1 MHSDA
6 GQVLRQRPA
15 ENKAKMPAIKKPFYR
30 EHKGW
35 TLVAE
40 RIAPF
45 VVGPDPMVHPLIVR
59 YCLKQLQQR
68 GLDPQHFLQGLDF
81 SIEDLKRPEFRLS
94 YTKASEAIWR
104 VISTLE
110 DPNLGL
116 TIGKQH
122 HIMSW
127 GLVGLG
133 AMACPTLKEAITFG
147 LEHQEAAGCLLS
159 LHAKQE
165 DRMLSI
171 VASVKFADVSIEHI
185 LVDATFAALAQAG
198 RVITGHPFQPHLV
211 ELVSRQ
217 IASVDRYRDIFQC
230 PVLFG
235 CMENKL
241 VLDLDKLS
249 DKISSANSAVMKMAS
264 AALLRERTN
273 SSSAV
278 FSRQFVE
285 PAIRDKLQMPPSPAD
300 LAAAMGLNERTLRR
314 KLAQEGTSYCS
325 ILDLLRRARAL
336 ELLLLGR
343 RPTME
348 VAAALGFSDVRSL
361 GRAFKRWTGHPLPIQ

>member
-1 MHSDA
+1 
-6 GQVLRQRPA
+6 
-15 ENKAKMPAIKKPFYR
+15 MPVIKKPFYR
-30 EHKGW
+30 EQKGW
-35 TLVAE
+35 TLGAE
-40 RIAPF
+40 RLAPF
-45 VVGPDPMVHPLIVR
+45 VVGPDPMVHPLVVR
-59 YCLKQLQQR
+59 YCLEQLQQH
-68 GLDPQHFLQGLDF
+68 GLDTQHILQGLDF

-104 VISTLE
+104 VISTLK
-110 DPNLGL
+110 DPDLGL
-116 TIGKQH
+116 IIGKQH

-133 AMACPTLKEAITFG
+133 AMACPTLKEAIAFG

-159 LHAKQE
+159 LHARQE
-165 DRMLSI
+165 DRQLSI
-171 VASVKFADVSIEHI
+171 IASVKFADVSIEHI

-198 RVITGHPFQPHLV
+198 RVITGDHFQPRLI

-217 IASVDRYRDIFQC
+217 IANVDRYRDTFQC

-241 VLDLDKLS
+241 VVDLGKRS

-264 AALLRERTN
+264 AALLRERAN
-273 SSSAV
+273 SSAAV

-285 PAIRDKLQMPPSPAD
+285 PAIRDNLQMPPSPAD

-314 KLAQEGTSYCS
+314 KLAQEGTTYYS
-325 ILDLLRRARAL
+325 ILDLLRRSRAL

-343 RPTME
+343 RSTME
-348 VAAALGFSDVRSL
+348 VATALGFSDVRSL